1 MTNLAI
7 HKRAGKHRDDYFELV
22 MRHPLKTIRSDQ
34 EWRAALKV
42 LDPLSVIDEDKLTPG
57 QADYL
62 MALTDLVWAY
72 EQQHHPVDL
81 SQGDHADG
89 IDVLRMLLEENG
101 LNASDLGRL
110 LGKRQL
116 GSAILRR
123 ERELSKAH
131 VLTLAAHFGIS
142 TDLLLRTK
150 GASGHSRPSAI

>member
-1 MTNLAI
+1 MEP
-7 HKRAGKHRDDYFELV
+7 GKAA
-22 MRHPLKTIRSDQ
+22 PLKTIRNDH
-34 EWRAALKV
+34 EWRAALKI

-89 IDVLRMLLEENG
+89 IDVLRMLLEENE
-101 LNASDLGRL
+101 LTASDLGRL

-123 ERELSKAH
+123 ERELSKTH

-150 GASGHSRPSAI
+150 TLSDTTARMDAHPSR

>member
-1 MTNLAI
+1 MNAC
-7 HKRAGKHRDDYFELV
+7 RRDHYLELV
-22 MRHPLKTIRSDQ
+22 MRHPLKTIRNDH

-42 LDPLSVIDEDKLTPG
+42 LDPLSAIDEVKLTPG

-62 MALTDLVWAY
+62 LALTDLVWAY
-72 EQQHHPVDL
+72 EQQRHPVDL
-81 SQGDHADG
+81 SRSDHADG
-89 IDVLRMLLEENG
+89 IDVLRVLLEENG

-131 VLTLAAHFGIS
+131 VLTLAARFGVS
-142 TDLLLRTK
+142 SDLLLRTK
-150 GASGHSRPSAI
+150 SPRQD

>member
-1 MTNLAI
+1 MTVQTFPA
-7 HKRAGKHRDDYFELV
+7 RAAKPGDSYLELIL
-22 MRHPLKTIRSDQ
+22 RHPLKTIRNDHQ
-34 EWRAALKV
+34 WRAALKV
-42 LDPLSVIDEDKLTPG
+42 LDPLSAIDEQKLDPG

-62 MALTDLVWAY
+62 LALTDLVWAY
-72 EQQHHPVDL
+72 EQQHHPVNL
-81 SQGDHADG
+81 ARGDHADG
-89 IDVLRMLLEENG
+89 IDILQMLLEEHG

-131 VLTLAAHFGIS
+131 VLKLAARFGVS

-150 GASGHSRPSAI
+150 SA